1 MRRNHRLRVFVVV
14 DIYLFD
20 KELVFSFPHL
30 SHTQEFSSRYSSIFP
45 YPVNVEEHR
54 ADDAANRS
62 SHLGWH
68 QQLQPF
74 STSHPVKTTW
84 PGGRIILG

>member
-1 MRRNHRLRVFVVV
+1 MRRNHRLRVFVVI

-45 YPVNVEEHR
+45 NPRER
-54 ADDAANRS
+54 R
-62 SHLGWH
+62 
-68 QQLQPF
+68 
-74 STSHPVKTTW
+74 
-84 PGGRIILG
+84 RI